1 MDRAPGMR
9 HVAVALAWMTHPVT
23 VGGVVLLLVNDHL
36 LKAAYPGP
44 VTGKLSDVAGLVF
57 APALV
62 AAVLCLLV
70 PRVPARIAAGVG
82 LAAVGLGFAWVKATA
97 AGAGFASAA
106 WSVVR
111 PSTVLADM
119 TDLVALPALAVAW
132 WTWTRVRTAELP
144 ERWTRTVRA
153 VLVLPV
159 AVLAVA
165 ATSAPYYPAVAR
177 VQLVDG
183 RALVGLYNG
192 YHALDADP
200 ATEPWPSTWLSTTD
214 GRTWVDDPK
223 SSETPAPTPPPL
235 RTQACVPGTPAHCY
249 RVVPGRMA
257 VEETVD
263 DGRTWRLSW
272 KVSEGRRRFL
282 AREVDEVKSI
292 RTDLVSAE
300 LAVLPVTGGHLVL
313 VANRRD
319 GLAVRF
325 ADGTWQRVGVPS
337 DTPPREVEPLAG
349 AGQHVLL
356 EFALAGMAVPVLV
369 SLALLP
375 VLTRRRQLAGMA
387 AGLTVLGA
395 LVLLAG
401 VAAQTWIAG
410 IAGVLIALAGLVWC
424 LSTVAG
430 DRGIRWWHP
439 VGVLGV
445 AVATAFGIGWPFYGW
460 SAGNPDGYDTAA
472 RIALL
477 VALGGVLASA
487 AVTLPSWLRGPQPPR
502 AGSEHL
508 LTDAE
513 ARSWRG

>member
-1 MDRAPGMR
+1 MERTSGMR

-23 VGGVVLLLVNDHL
+23 VGAVVVLLVNDHL
-36 LKAAYPGP
+36 LKAAYPGA

-70 PRVPARIAAGVG
+70 PRVPAGLAAVAGLAGVG
-82 LAAVGLGFAWVKATA
+82 LAFTWVKATT

-106 WSVVR
+106 WSLVR
-111 PSTVLADM
+111 PSTVLADG

-132 WTWTRVRTAELP
+132 WTWTRVREAELP

-153 VLVLPV
+153 ALVLPV

-177 VQLVDG
+177 VQVVDG

-192 YHALDADP
+192 FHALNADP
-200 ATEPWPSTWLSTTD
+200 TAESWPSTWLSTSD
-214 GRTWVDDPK
+214 GRTWVEDPP
-223 SSETPAPTPPPL
+223 STATLPPTSPPL
-235 RTQACVPGTPAHCY
+235 NTQACVPDRPGHCY

-263 DGRTWRLSW
+263 DGRTWRMSW
-272 KVSEGRRRFL
+272 EVSDGRREFL
-282 AREVDEVKSI
+282 ARQVD
-292 RTDLVSAE
+292 DLGSTRVDLASAE
-300 LAVLPVTGGHLVL
+300 VAVLPVTGGHLVF

-337 DTPPREVEPLAG
+337 DRVPPEADPLVG
-349 AGQHVLL
+349 AGQHVWL
-356 EFALAGMAVPVLV
+356 EFTLAGSAVPVLV

-375 VLTRRRQLAGMA
+375 VLTRRRRLA
-387 AGLTVLGA
+387 AGAASLTVLGSLA
-395 LVLLAG
+395 LLVG
-401 VAAQTWIAG
+401 VAAGTWFAG
-410 IAGVLIALAGLVWC
+410 IFGIVVAMAGLVWC
-424 LSTVAG
+424 LATVAG
-430 DRGIRWWHP
+430 DRGLRWWHP

-445 AVATAFGIGWPFYGW
+445 AVLTAVGIGWSFYGW

-472 RIALL
+472 RIAVL
-477 VALGGVLASA
+477 VAIGGAVVSA
-487 AVTLPSWLRGPQPPR
+487 AVTTAARLRGPRPPEP
-502 AGSEHL
+502 GI
-508 LTDAE
+508 E
-513 ARSWRG
+513 AQAWRG